1 MRFKKHAEAQHES
14 LSKLFIE
21 NPEAFHSVTQT
32 MIDRMISNSSI
43 PDKLKELQSSMK
55 NLFKTKEELQ
65 FESSMEQL
73 KDKFRRE

>member
-1 MRFKKHAEAQHES
+1 MRFKKQAEAQHES

-21 NPEAFHSVTQT
+21 NPAAFNSVTQT
-32 MIDRMISNSSI
+32 MIDRTISNSNI

-65 FESSMEQL
+65 FESSMEKL